1 MIENAA
7 ALLRD
12 GEVVLVGVGLPVV
25 AASLARERHAP
36 AAASPSVT
44 GSWETWPRPKYSERS
59 VAIIAFRAR
68 RR

>member
-1 MIENAA
+1 VGIAGAVSGTVNPRERMIENAA

-36 AAASPSVT
+36 ALL
-44 GSWETWPRPKYSERS
+44 
-59 VAIIAFRAR
+59 AR
-68 RR
+68 R